1 MVFDPL
7 IQHLKLKEETRG
19 YNLKGKRY
27 ITLPFAN
34 DFCLLPADKRK
45 HQKLMT
51 EVLDL
56 TRSMN
61 LTLKPVKCKTMSI
74 RSGSPDDCTFVIGD
88 TTLQY
93 LKDAPETFL
102 GSTVTYKAK
111 ARISWIL

>member
-7 IQHLKLKEETRG
+7 IQHLKEETHG
-19 YNLKGKRY
+19 YNLEGKRY
-27 ITLPFAN
+27 ITLPFAD
-34 DFCLLPADKRK
+34 DFCLQTADKRK

-74 RSGSPDDCTFVIGD
+74 CNGSPDDCTFVIGD
-88 TTLQY
+88 TTLQS

-102 GSTVTYKAK
+102 GSTVT
-111 ARISWIL
+111 